1 MSNYN
6 ELSRRGLIKLN
17 NEFDIAHN
25 NELKEFLNN
34 SIDGY
39 EGIRPHEQ
47 MIEKLDETT
56 EKVKIQ
62 GGVVSSAVIK
72 RIDKVFDRMMDKLQ
86 EEVYRAC
93 AVIDEQLD
101 DSAYPSE
108 MDDDEDSEDNES
120 EDIEITHF

>member
-17 NEFDIAHN
+17 NDFDIEHD

-34 SIDGY
+34 SDGY

-62 GGVVSSAVIK
+62 GGVVSTAMIK
-72 RIDKVFDRMMDKLQ
+72 RIDKVFDRIMNKLQ
-86 EEVYRAC
+86 DEVYRAC
-93 AVIDEQLD
+93 SVIDEQLD
-101 DSAYPSE
+101 DSSYPSD
-108 MDDDEDSEDNES
+108 MDDGDYEEELTSD
-120 EDIEITHF
+120 DIELTHF